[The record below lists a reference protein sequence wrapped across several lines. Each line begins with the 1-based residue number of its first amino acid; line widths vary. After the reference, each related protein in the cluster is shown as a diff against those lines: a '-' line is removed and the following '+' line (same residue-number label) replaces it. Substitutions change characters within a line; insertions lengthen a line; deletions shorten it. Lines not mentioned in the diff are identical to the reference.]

1 MENLNAEQV
10 KKALE
15 CCSSSDGVSA
25 CESGCPYWGGDYD
38 TCPCIEEPN
47 FIIKN
52 ALALI
57 NSQEQRIGEL
67 AKENERLTRLANLRQ
82 RDLDN
87 ANDLLFKAEDEI
99 CEGRM
104 VELPCK
110 VGDTVWEVWA
120 SGSDITQTQRG
131 VRAIKVDLIYINQ
144 YDTIIHCI
152 SEEMAGHIPLSDF
165 GKTVFLTPEEA
176 NKKLKELENEN

>member
-38 TCPCIEEPN
+38 ACPCIEEPN

-52 ALALI
+52 ALVLI

-67 AKENERLTRLANLRQ
+67 EAENERL
-82 RDLDN
+82 
-87 ANDLLFKAEDEI
+87 KAQKYYIHSDDRIEMI
-99 CEGRM
+99 PT
-104 VELPCK
+104 VES
-110 VGDTVWEVWA
+110 VRADTVRKMHFEIQQRCIKRGIYPLFVGYTLDQVA
-120 SGSDITQTQRG
+120 YEITGDDYFKPRFML
-131 VRAIKVDLIYINQ
+131 D
-144 YDTIIHCI
+144 
-152 SEEMAGHIPLSDF
+152 
-165 GKTVFLTPEEA
+165 GKDER
-176 NKKLKELENEN
+176 